1 MNFKIYIDEDQR
13 TVFMTIIKNR
23 KGLDE
28 NQRRKPLSKKIKAY
42 LEMFAISGI
51 IVVLDQFT
59 KYLVR
64 TNLQLRE
71 TWMPWEWLEPYARII
86 HWKNTGVAFGL
97 FQGRGWLFT
106 LIGLMVV
113 LVILVFF
120 RKTIDSNFYWR
131 LAIAAQLGGAIGNL
145 IDRINPNVGYVVDFI
160 WIGNFPVF
168 NFADMGIV
176 IGAIILII
184 GTWTADEKAKRTLQ
198 DHTAGNPSG
207 NDPSR
212 AENIA
217 INDEITEDQFQNNA
231 EDLKIPELP
240 DFKS

>member
-1 MNFKIYIDEDQR
+1 MSKNFK
-13 TVFMTIIKNR
+13 T
-23 KGLDE
+23 
-28 NQRRKPLSKKIKAY
+28 Y
-42 LEMFAISGI
+42 LEMFTISGI
-51 IVVLDQFT
+51 IIVLDQFT

-106 LIGLMVV
+106 LLGLMVV

-120 RKTIDSNFYWR
+120 RKTVESNLYWR
-131 LAIAAQLGGAIGNL
+131 LAIAAQLGGAIGNM
-145 IDRINPNVGYVVDFI
+145 IDRINPRVGYVVDFI
-160 WIGNFPVF
+160 WIGNLPVF
-168 NFADMGIV
+168 NLADTGIV

-184 GTWTADEKAKRTLQ
+184 GTWTADEKDKRTLQ
-198 DHTAGNPSG
+198 DNAASNSLENNPSQT
-207 NDPSR
+207 
-212 AENIA
+212 EKIA
-217 INDEITEDQFQNNA
+217 INDENKEDQLRNTS
-231 EDLKIPELP
+231 EDLIIPELP